1 MITMPEKMSGARA
14 TVEALEKEKVEYIF
28 GMPGGANL
36 PFYDALWDSKI
47 KHVLVRH
54 EQLGAHMA
62 DAYGRVARKAG
73 VCAATSG
80 PGATNLVTGIA
91 TAFADSSPVVAITG
105 QVAKSMT
112 GKSGFQETDVV
123 GVLTPITKYTLQPLS
138 AAEIPSAVKKSFY
151 IAQTGRPGP
160 VLLDI
165 PKDVQQEEAEITF
178 PESIEIRG
186 YRPSATID
194 YQDIERAADMLFKA
208 DRPLLFGGGGIRIA
222 DASLQFKAIAE
233 LLVAPVITTL
243 QGKGTFPEDHP
254 LSVGPIGMHGRAEA
268 NKLVGEC
275 DVLLAVGVRF
285 SDRSTGTFSEFAA
298 DSKIIHI
305 DADPTEFNKNKLVTL
320 SILGDAGRALGMLF
334 DALVRRMSK
343 RTDDN
348 AWLARLSQIREEMKG
363 IPAYKDSYAEL
374 SGPRIV
380 KLMRD
385 ILPPEAILT
394 TGVGRHQMW
403 CEIHYRVI
411 RPRTWVTS
419 TGLGTMGFG
428 LPAAIGAKFAMPSVP
443 VVDFDGDGSF
453 VMTEQALATA
463 VEEKVP
469 VVAIVM
475 NDRSLGMVE
484 QWQRLIYNRR
494 YIGIKFQNLPDFVK
508 LAESYGVQGTRVG
521 SLDEFGKALREGV
534 RGDSPTLI
542 EVPVSHEDD
551 VFPFMPPGK
560 SIKETVYGT
569 SKEMS
574 IF

>member
-1 MITMPEKMSGARA
+1 MSGARA

-62 DAYGRVARKAG
+62 DAYGRVSRKAG
-73 VCAATSG
+73 VCSATSG

-123 GVLTPITKYTLQPLS
+123 GVLTPVTKYTLQPLS

-186 YRPSATID
+186 YRPSAAVD
-194 YQDIERAADMLFKA
+194 YQDIERAADMLVKA

-285 SDRSTGTFSEFAA
+285 SDRSTGTFSEFAPDA
-298 DSKIIHI
+298 KIIHI

-320 SILGDAGRALGMLF
+320 SILGDANRVLSVLF

-343 RTDDN
+343 RTEDN
-348 AWLARLSQIREEMKG
+348 AWLARLNQIREEMKG

-403 CEIHYRVI
+403 CEIHYRVM

-463 VEEKVP
+463 VEEKIP

-484 QWQRLIYNRR
+484 QWQRLMYNRR
-494 YIGIKFQNLPDFVK
+494 FIGIRFQNLPDFVK
-508 LAESYGVQGTRVG
+508 LADSYGVQGTRVG
-521 SLDEFGKALREGV
+521 SLDEFGKALREGI

-542 EVPVSHEDD
+542 EVPVSHEED
-551 VFPFMPPGK
+551 VFPFLPPGK
-560 SIKETVYGT
+560 SIKDTVYGT
-569 SKEMS
+569 PKEMS
-574 IF
+574 VF